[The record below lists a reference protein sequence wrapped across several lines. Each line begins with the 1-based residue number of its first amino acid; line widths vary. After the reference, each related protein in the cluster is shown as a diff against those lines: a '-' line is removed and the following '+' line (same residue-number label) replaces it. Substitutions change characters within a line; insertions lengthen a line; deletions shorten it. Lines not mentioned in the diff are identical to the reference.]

1 MCVQWWITLTL
12 CAAAFDQLCVCVGG
26 VANATIRV
34 QIIIESKF
42 INNNG
47 KIDGEQ
53 KNELALVYSTE

>member
-12 CAAAFDQLCVCVGG
+12 CAAAFDQLWG